1 MNLTAQELSYIQSQ
15 GLYVREKCDA
25 CEAILNQS
33 VRYTIAGKA
42 EVYCSAK
49 CRDGVFFEDQ
59 LERKKRS
66 NPGRCA
72 NCGGPLQGKRRGAI
86 YCDDICRK
94 RHGQKNG
101 GISTA
106 GTQITRKPNE
116 LNQQLADTKMAVW
129 PHSPRNRNGRSH
141 GPLHAKSTFS
151 RTVVGRSILKATS

>member
-1 MNLTAQELSYIQSQ
+1 MNLTAQELSYVRDQ
-15 GLYVREKCDA
+15 GLYVREKCDS
-25 CEAILNQS
+25 CKAILNRS
-33 VRYTIAGKA
+33 VRYTIAGKV

-86 YCDDICRK
+86 YYDDICRK

-106 GTQITRKPNE
+106 GTQITRKPNQ
-116 LNQQLADTKMAVW
+116 LNQQVRNPKIAV
-129 PHSPRNRNGRSH
+129 STQSLRNQNERSH
-141 GPLHAKSTFS
+141 GPLHAKSSLS
-151 RTVVGRSILKATS
+151 RTEV

>member
-15 GLYVREKCDA
+15 GLYVREKCDG
-25 CEAILNQS
+25 CGAILNQS

-49 CRDGVFFEDQ
+49 CRDAAFFEDQ

-72 NCGGPLQGKRRGAI
+72 NCGGPLQAKRRGAI
-86 YCDDICRK
+86 YCDEICRK

-106 GTQITRKPNE
+106 DGELSRKPNQ
-116 LNQQLADTKMAVW
+116 LNQQVRNPKIAV
-129 PHSPRNRNGRSH
+129 STQSLRNQNERSH
-141 GPLHAKSTFS
+141 GPLHAKSSLS
-151 RTVVGRSILKATS
+151 RTEV